1 MLKELNQTFAALC
14 SVAAST
20 AQAVE
25 DGSKILRIKGAAA
38 KQITAIE
45 AVAAIEAAK
54 QNCSQEQLTAAAEL
68 LALVDKE
75 TL

>member
-14 SVAAST
+14 SVTATTALAA
-20 AQAVE
+20 E
-25 DGSKILRIKGAAA
+25 DASKILRIKGAAA
-38 KQITAIE
+38 KQTAALE

-54 QNCSQEQLTAAAEL
+54 QNCTQEQLTAAAEL